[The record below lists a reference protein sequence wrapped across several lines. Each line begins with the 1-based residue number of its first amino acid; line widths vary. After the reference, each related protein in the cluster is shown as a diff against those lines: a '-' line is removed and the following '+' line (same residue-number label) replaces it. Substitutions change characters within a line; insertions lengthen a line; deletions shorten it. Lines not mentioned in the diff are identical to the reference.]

1 MNILIL
7 AATYNEVFSKEFN
20 DCEILI
26 SGVGIPNACYALTN
40 HLQENKPDLIINM
53 GVAGSFNREYL
64 VGDVFEVAKDSFS
77 EIGAENGE
85 GFLSAK
91 DIGLDI
97 TTSFDYVPKT
107 SLNQAQGITV
117 NTIHGNNDSI
127 KEVMSRLRPDL
138 ESMEGA
144 AFMMICQRFNI
155 NFIQVRSVSNFVE
168 ERNKDNWNLD
178 LAIKNLNH
186 TVRMIINDL

>member
-1 MNILIL
+1 MTKEKIYFASDFHLGSPTLKDSHKREKLIVSWL
-7 AATYNEVFSKEFN
+7 N
-20 DCEILI
+20 DIEK
-26 SGVGIPNACYALTN
+26 NAKA
-40 HLQENKPDLIINM
+40 
-53 GVAGSFNREYL
+53 VYL

-155 NFIQVRSVSNFVE
+155 KFIQVRSVSNFVE

>member
-7 AATYNEVFSKEFN
+7 AATDNEVFSKEFN
-20 DCEILI
+20 DCKILI

-40 HLQENKPDLIINM
+40 YLQDHKPDLIINM
-53 GVAGSFNREYL
+53 GVAGAFNREYL
-64 VGDVFEVAKDSFS
+64 IGDVFEVNQDCFS
-77 EIGAENGE
+77 EIGSENRE

-91 DIGLDI
+91 DIGLKVA
-97 TTSFDYVPKT
+97 TSFNYIPKT
-107 SLNQAQGITV
+107 NLNQAQGITV

-127 KEVMSRLRPDL
+127 KDVVLRLNPNL

-144 AFMMICQRFNI
+144 AFMMICQKFNI

-168 ERNKDNWNLD
+168 ERNRENWNLD
-178 LAIKNLNH
+178 LAIKNLNN